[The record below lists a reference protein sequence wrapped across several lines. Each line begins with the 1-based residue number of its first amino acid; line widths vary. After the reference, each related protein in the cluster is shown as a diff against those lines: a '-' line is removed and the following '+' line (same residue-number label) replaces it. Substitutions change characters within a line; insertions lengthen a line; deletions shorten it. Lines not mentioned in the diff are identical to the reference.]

1 MTLRLLHVSNSLCQF
16 DIVDKGAMT
25 KNGPLMLYMYL
36 STFFLCYVSLICVYM
51 FIIIKYM
58 YTPLIPASYKYMYID
73 KLIYYL

>member
-25 KNGPLMLYMYL
+25 KNGPL
-36 STFFLCYVSLICVYM
+36 
-51 FIIIKYM
+51 
-58 YTPLIPASYKYMYID
+58 IPASYKHMYID